1 MGVMVEALGLVV
13 VKPEDISVV
22 PGTKNRFGLE
32 ILGLF
37 LRTLLWVLGN
47 VRKGSY
53 TALQISPDLHPIP
66 VRGF

>member
-1 MGVMVEALGLVV
+1 MGVVVEALGLVV

-22 PGTKNRFGLE
+22 PETKNSFGLE
-32 ILGLF
+32 ILGMF

-53 TALQISPDLHPIP
+53 TALQISSDLLPIP